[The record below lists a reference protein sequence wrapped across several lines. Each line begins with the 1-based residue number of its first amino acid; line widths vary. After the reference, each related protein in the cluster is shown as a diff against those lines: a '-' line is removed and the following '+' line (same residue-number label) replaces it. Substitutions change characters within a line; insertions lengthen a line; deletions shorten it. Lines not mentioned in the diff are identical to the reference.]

1 MSSTSGDVTLTA
13 GKTVGIGSQST
24 KLHTETCAR
33 LFTEEVFF
41 ARDKNWKQI
50 DCSSFGYWMDKIWQ
64 MTPWNVIKKLEVV
77 T

>member
-33 LFTEEVFF
+33 LFTEAVFF

-50 DCSSFGYWMDKIWQ
+50 DC
-64 MTPWNVIKKLEVV
+64 
-77 T
+77 